1 MFTEKIVNFLK
12 GFVEIT
18 ARGGFPERFIN
29 LCSKNGINIQ
39 NIKMFG
45 NTITASCDIKS
56 YLKIRPVAKKSGMKV
71 RMTKKCGLPFFLHKK
86 RNRIGIIFGFV
97 FLIFATAFLS
107 GRIWVVEVKG
117 NENIPAEKIEE
128 YFYEMGVK
136 TGIKR
141 NSVNVKDKA
150 REALKKIDGLMWTA
164 VNADGCRI
172 TIEVKESVEEETE
185 NKKDG
190 LPSNIVASN
199 SGQIIKIEN
208 FLGTPVAEVGSA
220 VEKGDIIVSGAVI
233 NKDETVSFYKADAKV
248 TARTKNTVTGTCPF
262 VMDMR
267 VYKKNK
273 NKIFLVFFNLCLPL
287 NYVKA
292 PEENYNFSQGVDF
305 LYADGTTLP
314 LGIITER
321 YASYEKK
328 KVNLTSCA
336 AKLMSA
342 EKYFRET
349 DEKLDGI
356 EIEKASV
363 TVKSD
368 KFSSTVQ
375 SVFECIEDISESEA
389 MDLRTDEAE

>member
-1 MFTEKIVNFLK
+1 MFTERIVRLLK

-29 LCSKNGINIQ
+29 LCSKKGINIQ

-45 NTITASCDIKS
+45 NTIIASCDIKS

-86 RNRIGIIFGFV
+86 RNRIGIFFGFV
-97 FLIFATAFLS
+97 FLIFATTFLS
-107 GRIWVVEVKG
+107 GRIWVVEVRG
-117 NENIPAEKIEE
+117 NENIPTEKIEE

-164 VNADGCRI
+164 VNVDGCRI
-172 TIEVKESVEEETE
+172 TIEVKESIEKETE
-185 NKKDG
+185 NPKEG

-248 TARTKNTVTGTCPF
+248 TARTKNTVTATCPF
-262 VMDMR
+262 VRDMR

-273 NKIFLVFFNLCLPL
+273 NKFFLIFFNLCLPL
-287 NYVKA
+287 NYVKV

-305 LYADGTTLP
+305 LSSGEAVLP

-328 KVNLTSCA
+328 KVKLTSCA
-336 AKLMSA
+336 ARLMSA

-356 EIEKASV
+356 EIEKATV

-368 KFSSTVQ
+368 KFYSTVR
-375 SVFECIEDISESEA
+375 SVFECIEDISESEI
-389 MDLRTDEAE
+389 MDLQIDKAE

>member
-1 MFTEKIVNFLK
+1 MFTEKIVRLLK

-71 RMTKKCGLPFFLHKK
+71 HMTKKCGLPFFLHKK

-97 FLIFATAFLS
+97 FLIFATSFLS
-107 GRIWVVEVKG
+107 SRIWTVDVKG

-141 NSVNVKDKA
+141 NSINVKEKA
-150 REALKKIDGLMWTA
+150 REALKKIDGLMWAA
-164 VNADGCRI
+164 VNTDGCKI
-172 TIEVKESVEEETE
+172 TIEVKESVEKETE

-199 SGQIIKIEN
+199 SGQIIRIEN

-220 VEKGDIIVSGAVI
+220 VEKGDVIVSGAVI
-233 NKDETVSFYKADAKV
+233 NKDESVSFYKADAKV
-248 TARTKNTVTGTCPF
+248 TARTKNTVTATCF
-262 VMDMR
+262 AVQDMR
-267 VYKKNK
+267 VYKKSK
-273 NKIFLVFFNLCLPL
+273 NKYFLVFFNLCLPL
-287 NYVKA
+287 NYVKV
-292 PEENYNFSQGVDF
+292 PNENCNFSQGVDF
-305 LYADGTTLP
+305 LSSNKTKLP

-321 YASYEKK
+321 YVSYEKK
-328 KVNLTSCA
+328 KVKLTSCA
-336 AKLMSA
+336 TKLMSA
-342 EKYFRET
+342 EKYFREVDDRF
-349 DEKLDGI
+349 DEI
-356 EIEKASV
+356 EIEKVSPFI
-363 TVKSD
+363 KSD
-368 KFSSTVQ
+368 KISSTVQ
-375 SVFECIEDISESEA
+375 SVFECIEDISESKI
-389 MDLRTDEAE
+389 MDLQIDKAE